1 VVQESERQVFQE
13 QSKSLQPEVQ
23 KGPSGSELSLPGLEG
38 RPAVRGNLAD
48 TGESYLLDIS
58 HLVRDDFQI
67 IRPIDNWNDPHF
79 ELKQSNALKDDVQ
92 QWLTDNKVHYTL
104 DLRPSWVRHPS
115 MITIYDSKDAM
126 WFKLTWL

>member
-1 VVQESERQVFQE
+1 MVQESERQIFQN
-13 QSKSLQPEVQ
+13 SNKDLQCSVQ
-23 KGPSGSELSLPGLEG
+23 ERASGGELPLPGLEG

-58 HLVRDDFQI
+58 HLVRDDFKI
-67 IRPIDNWNDPHF
+67 IRPVENWDNPHF

-104 DLRPSWVRHPS
+104 DLRPTWVKHPS
-115 MITIYDSKDAM
+115 MITIYNSKDAM